1 MIRIAYILTPI
12 EFGGAE
18 RVNLTF
24 LRNVN
29 RDRFDVFPIL
39 LTRPWENRNFFIEEL
54 RGMYPIYKISVALRP
69 RSEGRDYLRILRCI
83 KNLYTVLSK
92 GSFHLMHTHGYFAD
106 IIGMPVSRML
116 RIPHISTCH
125 GFISNDRSLNM
136 YNKLDRFSLRYCDKV
151 IAVSEELRDDLVIH
165 GIKESKIAVIENAL
179 GNLYKAGTLSQSR
192 ASKREQLKLAEDE
205 CVVGYAGR
213 LSDEKGIHYLI
224 EAGSILK
231 GKGEAFKIL
240 IIGDGP
246 KRKELENLAIEKGL
260 EKEILFAGF
269 QTNVGEWLP
278 ALDVFVLPSLTEGA
292 PMALLEAMAVGIP
305 IVATHVGGVPMIL
318 EDGVAGFLVA
328 PANPE
333 GLAEKLE
340 VLLER
345 PSLRSQLAEG
355 ARKAMERRPT
365 VYEWCRQIESEYC
378 ALVQIQ

>member
-1 MIRIAYILTPI
+1 
-12 EFGGAE
+12 
-18 RVNLTF
+18 
-24 LRNVN
+24 
-29 RDRFDVFPIL
+29 
-39 LTRPWENRNFFIEEL
+39 
-54 RGMYPIYKISVALRP
+54 
-69 RSEGRDYLRILRCI
+69 
-83 KNLYTVLSK
+83 
-92 GSFHLMHTHGYFAD
+92 
-106 IIGMPVSRML
+106 
-116 RIPHISTCH
+116 
-125 GFISNDRSLNM
+125 M

-213 LSDEKGIHYLI
+213 LSDEKGIHYLV

-278 ALDVFVLPSLTEGA
+278 ALDVFVLPSLTEGT

-345 PSLRSQLAEG
+345 PSLRRQLAEG

-365 VYEWCRQIESEYC
+365 VHEWCRQIESEYC